1 MAATPTPTA
10 ASPLARLAAYAENLS
25 ALDGVGKRIGK
36 AVRSALPAGTAKD
49 AISGTWLGH
58 ALHPILT
65 DVVIGAWTSANL
77 LDAFGGDDA
86 DAGAERLIGIG
97 ITAYGPTAL
106 TGFADWA
113 DSEPAD
119 DGIRRAGLVHAWTN
133 LTALALYAASLRA
146 RRAGDVGR
154 GKALALAGAGAIGAG
169 GYLGGHLVFRKG
181 VGVDQTTF
189 DPSPDDEWSDALAAD
204 ALGSEP
210 VSAQVGDTPVL
221 LVRQAGGA
229 IAAIHDRC
237 SHRGCSLATG
247 DVADGVIECPCHGSR
262 FRLADGEL
270 LRGPATAP
278 QPAFEAREREG
289 RVEVRARG

>member
-1 MAATPTPTA
+1 MAATATPTA
-10 ASPLARLAAYAENLS
+10 ASPLARLGAVAERLS
-25 ALDGVGKRIGK
+25 ILDGVGKRLGK
-36 AVRSALPAGTAKD
+36 AVRTAIGPGVAKD

-65 DVVIGAWTSANL
+65 DVVVGAWTSANL
-77 LDAFGGDDA
+77 LDAFGGEDA
-86 DAGAERLIGIG
+86 EAGAERLIGIG
-97 ITAYGPTAL
+97 IAAYGPTAL

-113 DSEPAD
+113 DSEPGNDAV
-119 DGIRRAGLVHAWTN
+119 RRAGLVHAWTN
-133 LTALALYAASLRA
+133 LTGLALYTASLRA
-146 RRAGDVGR
+146 RRAGDQR
-154 GKALALAGAGAIGAG
+154 LGKALALAGAGAVGAG

-181 VGVDQTTF
+181 IGVDQTAF
-189 DPSPDDEWSDALAAD
+189 DAAPGDWSEAMAGAD
-204 ALGSEP
+204 LGSEP

-221 LVRQAGGA
+221 LVRDADGS

-278 QPAFEAREREG
+278 QPAFDARERDG